1 MLDLYEQNYDD
12 LSFEAEMWY
21 SDKTNALVKDTKEI
35 ILNLEEEILNE
46 QAYSLSIKIKE
57 KERNND
63 KEGFESDLKNYQQ
76 IVEKIE
82 NIKSRRS
89 K

>member
-1 MLDLYEQNYDD
+1 MLELYEPFSET
-12 LSFEAEMWY
+12 LALEAEMWY
-21 SDKTNALVKDTKEI
+21 SDKTNALIGDMEEI
-35 ILNLEEEILNE
+35 IINLEEEILKE
-46 QAYSLSIKIKE
+46 KATLLLSEINE
-57 KERNND
+57 KERIKS
-63 KEGFESDLKNYQQ
+63 KEDLNSDILNYQK